1 MQVTYNGVDYQI
13 PDNTPFTIAG
23 LEFVG
28 DGYSKTEAIALGQG
42 SWNEKNIKNFL
53 KLLELISSSPA
64 SVASVPVGTILAFA
78 GTTAPNG
85 FIFCH
90 GLWFAK
96 TEQPALYAVIGGSF
110 GVSELSFRTP
120 DLRGEFIRGYSAG
133 RTDLDA
139 NRVFGSVQTGSGS
152 HSHTVDVA
160 TTKVVADASG
170 VSVAVSATTRGSYSS
185 SAAPHNVALNYI
197 IKV

>member
-1 MQVTYNGVDYQI
+1 MEVTYLGVNYQI
-13 PDNTPFTIAG
+13 PDNTPFTISG

-28 DGYSKTEAIALGQG
+28 DGYSKTEAIASGQG

-53 KLLELISSSPA
+53 KLLELISSSPT
-64 SVASVPVGTILAFA
+64 SVASVPVGIILAFA
-78 GTTAPNG
+78 GTTAPDG

-90 GLWFAK
+90 GQWFAK

-110 GVSELSFRTP
+110 GISDLSFKVP

-133 RTDLDA
+133 RADLDA
-139 NRVFGSVQTGSGS
+139 NRVFGSVQTGLGS
-152 HSHTVDVA
+152 HTHFVDVV
-160 TTKVVADASG
+160 TTKVAADVSG

-185 SAAPHNVALNYI
+185 SAAPHNLALNYI